1 MWDSEI
7 LSGQESLTE
16 KVKFN
21 CDLKEATEWD
31 LISEVMYPQ

>member
-21 CDLKEATEWD
+21 CDLKGSNRVRLD
-31 LISEVMYPQ
+31 I